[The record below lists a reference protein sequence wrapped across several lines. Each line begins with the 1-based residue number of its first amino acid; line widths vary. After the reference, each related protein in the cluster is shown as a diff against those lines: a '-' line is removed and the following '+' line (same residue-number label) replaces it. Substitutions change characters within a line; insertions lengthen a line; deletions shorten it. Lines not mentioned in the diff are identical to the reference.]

1 MTKTLCKFSCLFQLQ
16 GFKFCFNNILS
27 NTYTTK
33 CARLYIYT
41 LRMKNYNAAVSCVKI
56 PKFNQ
61 KQCLRFKSQKL
72 GYHKTSSSFSI
83 PNKFISFFE
92 TSLQLKVMNGIC
104 APSDQLFIIKYNVL
118 STQQLNNVNYVS
130 ENMSIA
136 KNGQNKNKYCK
147 LSQTCFY
154 Q

>member
-1 MTKTLCKFSCLFQLQ
+1 MYDKDTLYKFPCLFQLQ

-83 PNKFISFFE
+83 PNRFISFFE

-104 APSDQLFIIKYNVL
+104 APSDQLFLFISI
-118 STQQLNNVNYVS
+118 QQLDNVNYIRK
-130 ENMSIA
+130 NMSIA
-136 KNGQNKNKYCK
+136 KNGQHKNEYCK

>member
-1 MTKTLCKFSCLFQLQ
+1 MYDKDTLYKFPCLFQLQ

-83 PNKFISFFE
+83 PNRFISFFE

-104 APSDQLFIIKYNVL
+104 APSDQLFVKQIYCLFLPSNQITL
-118 STQQLNNVNYVS
+118 STL
-130 ENMSIA
+130 E
-136 KNGQNKNKYCK
+136 K
-147 LSQTCFY
+147 T
-154 Q
+154 